1 MGVLYA
7 NRSDV
12 FGVGVPRGALVRPA
26 RLIKSVDAAG
36 DTIELEGHGLSGGD
50 TIEFTVSGGGI
61 LPQPLAVQTIYYAKL
76 ITLADGST
84 DENRFQVSATSGG
97 AAIDLATTGTQPYSA
112 AIPTGPMI
120 DRYLEKFSRWVD
132 SVVVGDVVPL
142 TAPFPVW
149 VVNIVAL
156 RTAIAVANAIGRSTP
171 TLQDREKTEITDF
184 LRLAKGAPLRGDA
197 QKQISANAA
206 VVQYAGAQPSTA
218 VVTSGV
224 VNRGTIP

>member
-36 DTIELEGHGLSGGD
+36 DTIELEGHGLADGD
-50 TIEFTVSGGGI
+50 TIEFTVSGTGV
-61 LPQPLAVQTIYYAKL
+61 LPVPLALQTVYYAKL

-84 DENRFQVSATSGG
+84 DENRFQVAATSGG
-97 AAIDLATTGTQPYSA
+97 AAIDLTTTGTQPFSA

-132 SVVVGDVVPL
+132 SVIVGDVVPL
-142 TAPFPVW
+142 ASPYPVW

-156 RTAIAVANAIGRSTP
+156 RTAIAVANSLGRSTP
-171 TLQDREKTEITDF
+171 TLQAREKDEIVDF
-184 LRLAKGAPLRGDA
+184 LRLAQGAPLRGDA
-197 QKQISANAA
+197 QSQTSAN
-206 VVQYAGAQPSTA
+206 TA
-218 VVTSGV
+218 VVLSAGAGGLV
-224 VNRGTIP
+224 ARGTIP